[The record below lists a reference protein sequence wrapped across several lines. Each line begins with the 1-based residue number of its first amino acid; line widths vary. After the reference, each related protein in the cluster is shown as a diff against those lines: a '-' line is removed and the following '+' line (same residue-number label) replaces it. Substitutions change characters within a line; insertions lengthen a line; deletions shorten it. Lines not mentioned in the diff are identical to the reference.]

1 MQCLPVAQTAPNG
14 RRLPPACASRAGGR
28 GACGARPLAAVAVLQ
43 CRCSQPEEPV
53 SMFGHHSGASVQQE
67 RKQNKS
73 LFKQQRTMQ
82 RMLHLNYQDGIWFA
96 ECEDKAELLTTIFWK
111 RGGDTIR
118 RSRTMKS
125 PSKKKELSSKKA
137 GWHRK
142 GSACSGEA
150 NSTWRSF
157 E

>member
-1 MQCLPVAQTAPNG
+1 M
-14 RRLPPACASRAGGR
+14 AGGCPPPVPPEQVAEVR
-28 GACGARPLAAVAVLQ
+28 AVRDHLLLSQFCSADAANL
-43 CRCSQPEEPV
+43 RN
-53 SMFGHHSGASVQQE
+53 GASVQQE